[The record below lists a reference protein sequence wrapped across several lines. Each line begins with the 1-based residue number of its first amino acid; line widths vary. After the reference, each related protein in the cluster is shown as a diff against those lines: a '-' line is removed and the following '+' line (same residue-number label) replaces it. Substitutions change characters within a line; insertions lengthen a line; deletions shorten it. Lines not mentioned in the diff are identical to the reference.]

1 MSTSSDSD
9 DGSYDA
15 QFQAEGRC
23 DEDVRLYYES
33 LTPDIVGS
41 GWFDQRLAAL
51 HQGIDI
57 DSGRS
62 FFTSPRQR
70 DLTPSDVPARHPLR
84 ALAWVLSQAPTSSKV
99 RVYCYM
105 LTDPMAIDLLIH
117 HGSDKTIQIILH
129 PDQKN
134 RDRIQEFFSDHGRI
148 AMRAFRD
155 RLQVRIANTNHRHRY
170 TQMHDKSII
179 TVNHCT
185 FGSYNL
191 SCPARYQSWESL
203 YVADKDQSQV
213 QRFDVLWNSLANR
226 SIQNVPGY
234 TDLAPPSPPTLKR
247 QRTSSYR
254 STK

>member
-1 MSTSSDSD
+1 MSARSDSD

-15 QFQAEGRC
+15 QFQAEGQC

-33 LTPDIVGS
+33 LTPDNIGW
-41 GWFDQRLAAL
+41 GWFDLRLAAL

-57 DSGRS
+57 DSQSGRS

-70 DLTPSDVPARHPLR
+70 DWTPSDIPDRHPLR
-84 ALAWVLSQAPTSSKV
+84 ALAWVLSQAPTSSTV

-105 LTDPMAIDLLIH
+105 LTDPMAIDLLIR

-155 RLQVRIANTNHRHRY
+155 RLQVRIANTNNHHRC

-179 TVNHCT
+179 TDNHCT

-191 SCPARYQSWESL
+191 SCPARCRSWESF
-203 YVADKDQSQV
+203 YVADRDQSQV

-234 TDLAPPSPPTLKR
+234 TDLAPPSPTPKR
-247 QRTSSYR
+247 QRTSP
-254 STK
+254 